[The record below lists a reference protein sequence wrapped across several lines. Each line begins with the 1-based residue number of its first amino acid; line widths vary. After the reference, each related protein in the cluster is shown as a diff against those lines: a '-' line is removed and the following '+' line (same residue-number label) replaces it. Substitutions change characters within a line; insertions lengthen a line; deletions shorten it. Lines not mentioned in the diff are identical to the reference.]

1 MQHPLAGGDGGG
13 QGARG
18 QGQDWPPHSNWQRCR
33 DCSDGKSPEIQEDTA
48 RHPSVRG
55 EETLALIEIQI
66 TNIKRREQSGMKAW
80 LWRMVNI
87 RKLNFPFLLYKNI
100 KPTLVQ
106 IKWGRELEVGKWR
119 RGVASHYIVLPH
131 SELNRPESTSFEI
144 SKNLSL
150 CQWKNDISLGKAGR
164 VRCIWDK

>member
-119 RGVASHYIVLPH
+119 RDDETRSCLQCYIVNTDETSNKVLLLYHLPFFIITITLK
-131 SELNRPESTSFEI
+131 SSADVSFNI
-144 SKNLSL
+144 
-150 CQWKNDISLGKAGR
+150 
-164 VRCIWDK
+164 